1 MSLKQRNKHS
11 LIDNNS
17 FSAYFLARLTSR
29 PNVKTMPSHIDQV
42 KSAITHLQQRK
53 MIILTANSA
62 PESGG
67 SIIFPAEIIT
77 TEIINFMTRNG
88 NSIAYPTLTK
98 EGGVLE
104 RAGHTEGA
112 TDIVNLAG
120 FKPAAAISEI
130 INKDGTIAKG
140 SQLKE
145 FSEKHA
151 LKTLSIDDIIAYRQ
165 HHENLIEE
173 EASAK
178 LPLEHYGIFKI
189 TVIREKFNKNEHIL
203 LTNENITSTEPLLIR
218 IHSSCMTGDLFGSE
232 RCDCK
237 KQLEYSL
244 QRISK
249 EGGMLIYL
257 NQEGRS
263 IGLFNKIKAY
273 SLQEKGFDTVNANE
287 HLGLPIDARKYYIA
301 ANLLKNR
308 NITHIRLLTN
318 NPLKI
323 NDIKKYGITHAT
335 QEIMP
340 IFCNEHN
347 KNYLITKKEKLN
359 HQIDS
364 DLLYT

>member
-1 MSLKQRNKHS
+1 ML
-11 LIDNNS
+11 
-17 FSAYFLARLTSR
+17 
-29 PNVKTMPSHIDQV
+29 PHIDRV
-42 KSAITHLQQRK
+42 KSALSDLQQGK
-53 MIILTANSA
+53 MIIITDHST
-62 PESGG
+62 PENEGN
-67 SIIFPAEIIT
+67 IVFPAEIIT
-77 TEIINFMTRNG
+77 TEVINFMVKNG
-88 NSIAYPTLTK
+88 NGIAYPLLTK

-104 RAGHTEGA
+104 RAGHPEGA
-112 TDIVNLAG
+112 ADIVSLAG
-120 FKPAAAISEI
+120 FKPAAAISAI
-130 INKDGTIAKG
+130 TNKDGTLARG
-140 SQLKE
+140 SQLKK
-145 FSEKHA
+145 FAEKHT
-151 LKTLSIDDIIAYRQ
+151 LKILSIDDIITYRQ

-173 EASAK
+173 EVSAE
-178 LPLEHYGIFKI
+178 LPLEHYGMFKI
-189 TVIREKFNKNEHIL
+189 TVIKEKFNKNEHIL
-203 LTNENITSTEPLLIR
+203 LTNANINPIEPLLVR
-218 IHSSCMTGDLFGSE
+218 IHSSCMTGDLFGSK
-232 RCDCK
+232 RCDCN

-323 NDIKKYGITHAT
+323 NDIKKYGFTHAK
-335 QEIMP
+335 QVIMP
-340 IFCNEHN
+340 VFCNEHN

-359 HQIDS
+359 HHIDG
-364 DLLYT
+364 DLLYTE